1 MALYYFM
8 NYKKTTKSILSM
20 KYLCT
25 QIIIAL
31 SLLAPASLAAGETD
45 AVILHM
51 TAGRTKVI
59 PLEDA
64 HEISFSG
71 SQMNVGLQS
80 FPLSDIVRY
89 EFGDKSSGI
98 EKIEG
103 DLNGIVVDPSGY
115 IDFSMLREKSPIN
128 IYSIDGTKHP
138 FILKDKVIDISGLA
152 SGIYLVR
159 IGKTSFR
166 MLKR

>member
-1 MALYYFM
+1 
-8 NYKKTTKSILSM
+8 M

-89 EFGDKSSGI
+89 EFGDKSSAI
-98 EKIEG
+98 EKVEG
-103 DLNGIVVDPSGY
+103 DLNGIVIDPQGY
-115 IDFSMLREKSPIN
+115 IDFSNHSEQSPVN
-128 IYSIDGTKHP
+128 VYSIDGAEHP
-138 FILKDKVIDISGLA
+138 FILKDKVIDISRLT
-152 SGIYLVR
+152 SGFYLVR

-166 MLKR
+166 MLKK

>member
-1 MALYYFM
+1 
-8 NYKKTTKSILSM
+8 M

-31 SLLAPASLAAGETD
+31 SLLAPASLSAGETD

-51 TAGRTKVI
+51 TADRTKII
-59 PLEDA
+59 PIEDA

-71 SQMNVGLQS
+71 SQMNIGLLS
-80 FPLSDIVRY
+80 FPLSDIVSY
-89 EFGDKSSGI
+89 EFGEKSSAIDKVDG
-98 EKIEG
+98 E
-103 DLNGIVVDPSGY
+103 LNGIVVDPSGY
-115 IDFSMLREKSPIN
+115 IDFSMLSKKSPIN
-128 IYSIDGTKHP
+128 IYSIDGTEHP

-152 SGIYLVR
+152 AGIYLVR
-159 IGKTSFR
+159 IGSTSFR